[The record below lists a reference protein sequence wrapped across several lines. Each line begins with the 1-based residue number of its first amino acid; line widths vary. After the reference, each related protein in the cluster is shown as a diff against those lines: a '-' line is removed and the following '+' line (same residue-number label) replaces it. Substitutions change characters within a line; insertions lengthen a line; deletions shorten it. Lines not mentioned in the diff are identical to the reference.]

1 MSLLIAALLLLSVA
15 PMAAASDSIFS
26 EDELSAASDHDG
38 HDKSNTDKKSKRDN
52 KSNNGKH
59 IGTDRGARGEPRHG
73 PPSWANND
81 DDDSSDDADETDE
94 GAAANSAPVAA
105 LTAPATMDLGSL
117 VVLDASGSSDVDGDA
132 LTFVWSLD
140 SVPALSTAGIT
151 GSGASATL
159 VPDVVGPYL
168 VSVSVSDGIET
179 SVAQATIEA
188 VIPNEPPLP
197 RDDIYGTIVGNV
209 LTVGG
214 AGLFVLPGVLANDSD
229 PEGDPLT
236 ASLETGP
243 ANGTIVFNADGSFTY
258 THNAGFVGTDTFTY
272 RVSDGSGS
280 AVGVVSIRVIDL
292 P

>member
-1 MSLLIAALLLLSVA
+1 MLLSVA
-15 PMAAASDSIFS
+15 PMASASDSIFS

-38 HDKSNTDKKSKRDN
+38 QDKSKKDKRDN

-59 IGTDRGARGEPRHG
+59 IGKDRGARGEPRHG
-73 PPSWANND
+73 PPSWANNDDDRSD

-94 GAAANSAPVAA
+94 GAAANSAPFAA
-105 LTAPATMDLGSL
+105 LTAPATVDLGSL

-140 SVPALSTAGIT
+140 SVPALSTAAIT

-168 VSVSVSDGIET
+168 VSVSVSDGTET

-197 RDDIYGTIVGNV
+197 RDDIYGTIEGSV

-236 ASLETGP
+236 ASLETSP

-258 THNAGFVGTDTFTY
+258 THNPGFVGTDTFTY